1 MRNLIKIVILLFT
14 TATFAQAGHLMA
26 GVGSVNTSMGGAA
39 TAQPLDIS
47 GAIQWNPA
55 TISTFD
61 STILSLDVG
70 LFFASPELSSYLPEG
85 MMWPADAFGPGSPA
99 SPPVSGTTTDD
110 KGVSPMPAIAMVWG
124 KPDSKLTFGASAFG
138 VSGFGVDFAEETN
151 LPMDALGNPNPN
163 WDPNNSNPI
172 SYPQTMNGFGHI
184 KSNYM
189 LMQIGFTVAYEI
201 SDKFSIGFTPN
212 FNYASLE
219 IAPNPTTAPDLP
231 VEFGGG
237 GKGYPESDVA
247 STTGIGGQIGLFYD
261 SGKGFKLGASYKTK
275 QTLGD
280 LKFENT
286 YLDESSAL
294 DNQFDMDFPAILSF
308 GVGYSNE
315 TFDLAVDYRFVDYE
329 NTDGFA
335 EKGWVIAEEGMMA
348 GFPTGAVKGFGW
360 KNMNIISAG
369 LQYKGINKLPLR
381 VGYTYSS
388 NPIDEELA
396 FFSVSAPAIIEN
408 AFQFGLG
415 YEINANFKLNAVYHH
430 GSSGDKTEG
439 EMLNPMMISEANP
452 YGAMTGTKVG
462 YEMSTDLIM
471 IGISYTFKK

>member
-1 MRNLIKIVILLFT
+1 MRNLIKIVVLLFT

-39 TAQPLDIS
+39 TAQPIDIS

-61 STILSLDVG
+61 STILNLDVG
-70 LFFASPELSSYLPEG
+70 LFFASPELSSTLPAN
-85 MMWPADAFGPGSPA
+85 MMFSGSPE
-99 SPPVSGTTTDD
+99 VTGLTTDD
-110 KGVSPMPAIAMVWG
+110 KGVSPMPALAVVWG
-124 KPDSKLTFGASAFG
+124 KPDHKITYAFSAFG

-163 WDPNNSNPI
+163 WDPTNSNPI
-172 SYPQTMNGFGHI
+172 SYPQTMNGFGHL

-189 LMQIGFTVAYEI
+189 LMQVGFTVAYEI
-201 SDKFSIGFTPN
+201 SDKFSIGVTPN

-231 VEFGGG
+231 EAFGGG
-237 GKGYPESDVA
+237 GRGYPEADNA

-286 YLDESSAL
+286 YLDGSNAPDSR
-294 DNQFDMDFPAILSF
+294 FDMDFPAILSF
-308 GVGYSNE
+308 GVGYSNKS
-315 TFDLAVDYRFVDYE
+315 FDLAVDYRFVDYE

-348 GFPTGAVKGFGW
+348 GYPTGAVKGFGW
-360 KNMNIISAG
+360 KNMNVISAG

-396 FFSVSAPAIIEN
+396 FFSVSAPAVIKN

-415 YEINANFKLNAVYHH
+415 YEISDHFKLNAVYHH
-430 GSSGDKTEG
+430 GSSGGKTEG
-439 EMLNPMMISEANP
+439 EMLNPMMISETEP

-471 IGISYTFKK
+471 MGISYTFKK